1 MRTRKPYVAAFA
13 VAVLSYAASAQA
25 QSPYGIGRSATP
37 AEIAGWNIDVDRY
50 GNNLPPGSGSVSHGR
65 EVFDQQCAACH
76 GAKGGGG
83 LGDQLVGGQ
92 GTLATPK
99 PVRTVGSY
107 WPYAPTLF
115 DYIRRAM
122 PQNAPQSLSNDDVYA
137 VSAYILNMNGLV
149 PADATLDARTLSA
162 IKMPNRGMFV
172 GDPRPDVKN
181 PACMSGCEET
191 SGLAQMPKR

>member
-1 MRTRKPYVAAFA
+1 MPTRELCIAAFVV
-13 VAVLSYAASAQA
+13 VALACATCAQA

-37 AEIAGWNIDVDRY
+37 AEIAGWNIDIDSD
-50 GNNLPPGSGSVSHGR
+50 GNNLPAGSGGVSHGQ
-65 EVFDQQCAACH
+65 EVFDQQCASCH
-76 GAKGGGG
+76 GAKGEGGV
-83 LGDQLVGGQ
+83 GDRLVGGQ

-137 VSAYILNMNGLV
+137 VSAYILNMNGLL
-149 PADATLDARTLSA
+149 PADSTLDAKALSA
-162 IKMPNRGMFV
+162 IKMPNRSMFV

-181 PACMSGCEET
+181 PACMTGC
-191 SGLAQMPKR
+191 

>member
-1 MRTRKPYVAAFA
+1 MRMRELYVAAFA
-13 VAVLSYAASAQA
+13 VGALAWATSVQA
-25 QSPYGIGRSATP
+25 QGHYGIGRSATP
-37 AEIAGWNIDVDRY
+37 AEIAGWNIDIDRD
-50 GNNLPPGSGSVSHGR
+50 GNNLPPGSGTVTHGR

-76 GAKGGGG
+76 GTKGEGAI
-83 LGDQLVGGQ
+83 GDRLVGGQ

-122 PQNAPQSLSNDDVYA
+122 PQNAPQSLSNEDVYA
-137 VSAYILNMNGLV
+137 VSAYILNLNGLV
-149 PADATLDARTLSA
+149 AADATLDAKTLAA
-162 IKMPNRGMFV
+162 IKMPNRSMFV

-181 PACMSGCEET
+181 PECMTDCAAS
-191 SGLAQMPKR
+191 K

>member
-1 MRTRKPYVAAFA
+1 MPWRESHIAAFA
-13 VAVLSYAASAQA
+13 VFVLACVTPAQA
-25 QSPYGIGRSATP
+25 QSPYGIGRAATP
-37 AEIAGWNIDVDRY
+37 AEIAGWNIDVDRD
-50 GNNLPPGSGSVSHGR
+50 GNNLPAGSGTVSHGR

-76 GAKGGGG
+76 GAKGEGGI
-83 LGDQLVGGQ
+83 GDQLVGGQ

-137 VSAYILNMNGLV
+137 VSAYILNLNGLV
-149 PADATLDARTLSA
+149 AGGATLDARTLGA
-162 IKMPNRGMFV
+162 IKMPNRSMFT
-172 GDPRPDVKN
+172 GDSRPDVNN
-181 PACMSGCEET
+181 PECMKGC
-191 SGLAQMPKR
+191 